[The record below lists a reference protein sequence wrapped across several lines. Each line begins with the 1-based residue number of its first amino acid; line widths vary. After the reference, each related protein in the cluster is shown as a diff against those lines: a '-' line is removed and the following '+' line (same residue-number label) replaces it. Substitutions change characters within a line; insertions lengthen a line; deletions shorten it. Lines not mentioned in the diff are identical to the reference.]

1 MRKLTVR
8 QKDGSQKE
16 CGCTFSLAGGFVYTC
31 DAHLR
36 VAAGIKASRQAAKPL
51 PRPTVEA
58 VTPEQD
64 SPELVAAIQAECKRR
79 MEIARSERAKIDKP
93 SAKLTSAERAHL
105 HTFAFSAVEIR
116 DELRAAAAKPSKKHN
131 PKAGA

>member
-16 CGCTFSLAGGFVYTC
+16 CGCTFTLAGGFVYTC

-36 VAAGIKASRQAAKPL
+36 VAAGIKASRKSAKPL
-51 PRPTVEA
+51 PRPVVEA

-64 SPELVAAIQAECKRR
+64 SPELVAAIVAECERR
-79 MEIARSERAKIDKP
+79 AEIARIERAKIKKP
-93 SAKLTSAERAHL
+93 SAKLSKVERAHL
-105 HTFAFSAVEIR
+105 HKFAFTSAQVRE
-116 DELRAAAAKPSKKHN
+116 ELLAPPAPARKKHN
-131 PKAGA
+131 PKGA